1 MLLLGFPGNHGM
13 PLETLKNRLDVKMYN
28 VMVNGLC
35 KEGLF
40 DDAMSLL
47 SEMEDNCCTPN
58 AVTFQTLIHA
68 LFESNKNDK
77 AVELLREM
85 IARGLL

>member
-1 MLLLGFPGNHGM
+1 
-13 PLETLKNRLDVKMYN
+13 MYN
-28 VMVNGLC
+28 VMVNELC

-47 SEMEDNCCTPN
+47 SEMEDNGCTPDV
-58 AVTFQTLIHA
+58 VTFQTLIYA

-77 AVELLREM
+77 VVELLREM
-85 IARGLL
+85 IASGLL